1 MGGGVA
7 KMLFFLQV
15 GKSLGDAGN
24 PDGNTEK

>member
-7 KMLFFLQV
+7 KMLFFLHV
-15 GKSLGDAGN
+15 GKSLGDAYN